1 MKKIRGREFIDN
13 SYPLTAS
20 ELDEKEQMAPPFS
33 TPERKCV
40 QVAESPPGQKNTN
53 AFNKVFQ
60 TLPYDDTPK
69 KFKRDWSASKENSA
83 AGGVTEEVQSG
94 RQERF

>member
-1 MKKIRGREFIDN
+1 
-13 SYPLTAS
+13 
-20 ELDEKEQMAPPFS
+20 MAPPFS

-60 TLPYDDTPK
+60 TIPYDDTPK
-69 KFKRDWSASKENSA
+69 KSSEIGLRARKTLQQEASPKRYSLGGKRYFKRRILKTKEDIREKKDIYH
-83 AGGVTEEVQSG
+83 TEQ
-94 RQERF
+94 QII